1 MVPERLDHRR
11 PDESGDRRTYV
22 YPDLEPGIPF
32 QPGSGFTIGTDNN
45 DYITRYLSNDYAVK
59 WLNQA
64 TKAVQLG
71 EKKVADGEAELYP
84 YYKNVIQMARIWR
97 AYLNSEVSDG
107 FGPIPALDAFSG
119 VPGSM
124 TVWKRSIPLF

>member
-1 MVPERLDHRR
+1 M
-11 PDESGDRRTYV
+11 
-22 YPDLEPGIPF
+22 
-32 QPGSGFTIGTDNN
+32 
-45 DYITRYLSNDYAVK
+45 K

-71 EKKVADGEAELYP
+71 EKKVADGEADLYP

-107 FGPIPALDAFSG
+107 FGPIPALDAFFGRSG
-119 VPGSM
+119 RVRQCRSDLYFYSQRTKGGGSRARP
-124 TVWKRSIPLF
+124 VN